1 MKKMFGISFIFLSV
15 IIFFTGCDE
24 VETTTKVHKDGS
36 CTRSVVLDSSDVEK
50 SPYPLPVSAGWDIQ
64 YTKSENNHVM
74 YNASRHFKSI
84 EALAHDLEKSA
95 GNGSKISIMPKLEK
109 RFRWFY
115 TYYRYSEDYNNISSR
130 FLITKEEYF
139 TPEEIKLLSN
149 SSDSTK
155 TDKKLDD
162 KFDEW
167 ITSNFFESFYRQL
180 RQVVEDLGDPDFSPG
195 LLESKKEALYQVFY
209 KDELISL
216 DDEQTT
222 LTDKDMVIL
231 SETLGTRVVYQIR
244 NELDHIIAGL
254 MRELEWLAAVQLTD
268 FNQIVV
274 MPGLIIDTNA
284 KTIEGSKLTWDVD
297 NSVLFFSDYQM
308 WVESRVVNRGV
319 IVGTLLFVLLL
330 GTMLIISVKRQ
341 RI

>member
-1 MKKMFGISFIFLSV
+1 MKKLARFIF
-15 IIFFTGCDE
+15 IILIGVMLFTGCDE
-24 VETTTKVHKDGS
+24 VETTTTVHKDGS
-36 CTRSVVLDSSDVEK
+36 CTRSVALDSSDVEE

-64 YTKSENNHVM
+64 YTHSENNHII
-74 YNASRHFKSI
+74 YNANRHFKSV
-84 EALAHDLEKSA
+84 EELAHDLEKSA
-95 GNGSKISIMPKLEK
+95 GNGSRISIIPKLEK

-115 TYYRYSEDYNNISSR
+115 TYYRYSEGYNNISSR
-130 FLITKEEYF
+130 FSIAKEEYF
-139 TPEEIKLLSN
+139 TPEEIKLLSI
-149 SSDSTK
+149 SSDSAK

-162 KFDEW
+162 KFEEW
-167 ITSNFFESFYRQL
+167 ITRNFFESFYQQL
-180 RQVVEDLGDPDFSPG
+180 RQVVEGLGDPDFSPG

-222 LTDKDMVIL
+222 LTDKDIVIL

-254 MRELEWLAAVQLTD
+254 MRELEWLAAVQLTE
-268 FNQIVV
+268 FKQIVL

-297 NSVLFFSDYQM
+297 NDVLFFKDYEM

-319 IVGTLLFVLLL
+319 IVATLLFILILGTLLIV
-330 GTMLIISVKRQ
+330 SVKRQ